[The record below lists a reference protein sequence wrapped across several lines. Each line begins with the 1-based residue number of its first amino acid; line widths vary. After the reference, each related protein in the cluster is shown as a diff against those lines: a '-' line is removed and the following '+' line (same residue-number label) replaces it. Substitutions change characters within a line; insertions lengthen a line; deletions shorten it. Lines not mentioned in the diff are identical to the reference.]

1 MVPSDLPQVLAVA
14 KEVHPAFPEDAEVF
28 AERLCL
34 YTAGCLVF
42 HAGRT
47 IAGYVISHPWRAKD
61 PPALNSYLGEL
72 PRRPETYYIHDLALL
87 SGLRGTGAASLA
99 VSQVL
104 VRAGKERLATVSL
117 VAVNDSA
124 GFWVRHGFRAI
135 PLDEIG
141 DVTLMRKLHGYS
153 KAALF
158 MVRQF

>member
-1 MVPSDLPQVLAVA
+1 
-14 KEVHPAFPEDAEVF
+14 
-28 AERLCL
+28 
-34 YTAGCLVF
+34 
-42 HAGRT
+42 
-47 IAGYVISHPWRAKD
+47 
-61 PPALNSYLGEL
+61 
-72 PRRPETYYIHDLALL
+72 LL

-124 GFWVRHGFRAI
+124 GFWVRQASARS

-153 KAALF
+153 KAASF